1 MTPLVQLCPV
11 AAQQERKKKGGL
23 FQLGEQ
29 LEIIK
34 KKKRFVSAR
43 HTASVNGES
52 EAGRTKIF
60 IVQPE
65 IG

>member
-11 AAQQERKKKGGL
+11 AAQQERKKRGL

-34 KKKRFVSAR
+34 KKKVCQCTLYSQRKR
-43 HTASVNGES
+43 
-52 EAGRTKIF
+52 
-60 IVQPE
+60 
-65 IG
+65 